1 MKNPETEIELYF
13 MTQVRLRGGFTRKY
27 RSPGVRGV
35 PDRIMFWKGVA
46 FVEIKTAVGQ
56 LSPAQLREFKRINDQ
71 GEAVYV
77 LKSKHE
83 VDTFLKCWAAKREAN
98 NAS

>member
-1 MKNPETEIELYF
+1 MRNPETEIELYF
-13 MTQVRLRGGFTRKY
+13 MTKVRQLGGFTRKY

-46 FVEIKTAVGQ
+46 FVEIKTKIGQ
-56 LSPAQLREFKRINDQ
+56 LSPAQRREFKRINDQ

-77 LKSKHE
+77 LKSKE
-83 VDTFLKCWAAKREAN
+83 DVDNFLKLWAAKWEAN
-98 NAS
+98 NAG